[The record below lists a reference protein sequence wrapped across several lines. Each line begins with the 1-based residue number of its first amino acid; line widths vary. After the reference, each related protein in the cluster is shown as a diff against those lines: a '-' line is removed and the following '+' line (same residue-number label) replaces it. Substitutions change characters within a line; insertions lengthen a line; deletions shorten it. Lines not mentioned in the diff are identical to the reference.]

1 MYQCGNHKRV
11 TADDAQSYLAI
22 NKDNEIS
29 GMAQNIDTLAII
41 VMGTGS
47 LLRSFAVVNNISVAS
62 ALIQPA
68 SLASLSIII
77 NSNYG
82 QTSNSHMQ
90 ISYLSNSFTMP
101 CTLNY
106 SSRCC
111 KIYCLFYLS
120 FFCLSCLL

>member
-1 MYQCGNHKRV
+1 MYQCDNHKKV
-11 TADDAQSYLAI
+11 TADDAQFYIAI

-47 LLRSFAVVNNISVAS
+47 LLRSYAVVTIYVTS

-90 ISYLSNSFTMP
+90 ISYLPNSFTMP

-106 SSRCC
+106 LSRYC